1 MKPNLWIIAL
11 LAVVLSNPAWA
22 QPGPKAA
29 AAKERVA
36 TAQIGFLTHKL
47 QLTSA
52 EAQRFWPVYEAYQA
66 ELRQVSREPL
76 RELRQVVEN
85 EVKWAALSEKEA
97 EELMRKHAQVQNER
111 ERIRRTYHSKFL
123 EVLPAKKVLLLYV
136 AEVQFKEAMLDKL
149 RERPGPGGPGG
160 PGGSGGGRPGPRP
173 GRPGPPAA
181 EQIWE

>member
-1 MKPNLWIIAL
+1 MKSNLWIIAL
-11 LAVVLSNPAWA
+11 VAMGFSNAAWA

-66 ELRQVSREPL
+66 ELRQVSREPM

-97 EELMRKHAQVQNER
+97 EDLMRKHAQAQNER

-149 RERPGPGGPGG
+149 RERPGRPPGP
-160 PGGSGGGRPGPRP
+160 PPGGGRPMPRG
-173 GRPGPPAA
+173 GRPEGPGHLG
-181 EQIWE
+181 EGWE

>member
-1 MKPNLWIIAL
+1 MKPNFWIIAL
-11 LAVVLSNPAWA
+11 VAMGFSNPAWA
-22 QPGPKAA
+22 QPGPRAA

-66 ELRQVSREPL
+66 ELRQVSREPM

-97 EELMRKHAQVQNER
+97 EDLMRKHAQSQNER

-149 RERPGPGGPGG
+149 RERQGRPQGPP
-160 PGGSGGGRPGPRP
+160 PGGGRPMPRG
-173 GRPGPPAA
+173 GRPEGPDHLG
-181 EQIWE
+181 EGWE

>member
-1 MKPNLWIIAL
+1 MKLRIFILAL
-11 LAVVLSNPAWA
+11 VAVGLSTPAWA
-22 QPGPKAA
+22 QPGAKAA

-36 TAQIGFLTHKL
+36 MAQIGFLTHKL

-85 EVKWAALSEKEA
+85 EEKWANLTEKEA
-97 EELMRKHAQVQNER
+97 EELMRKHAQSQNER
-111 ERIRRTYHSKFL
+111 ERIRRTYHTKFL

-149 RERPGPGGPGG
+149 RERQGRPQGPP
-160 PGGSGGGRPGPRP
+160 PGGGRPMPRG
-173 GRPGPPAA
+173 GRPEGPGHPGDG
-181 EQIWE
+181 WE

>member
-1 MKPNLWIIAL
+1 MKPNFWIIAL
-11 LAVVLSNPAWA
+11 VAVGLSNPAWA
-22 QPGPKAA
+22 QPGPRAA

-66 ELRQVSREPL
+66 ELRQVSREPM

-85 EVKWAALSEKEA
+85 EEKWGALSEKEA
-97 EELMRKHAQVQNER
+97 EELMRKHAQSQSER

-149 RERPGPGGPGG
+149 RERQGRPQGPP
-160 PGGSGGGRPGPRP
+160 PGGGRPKPRG
-173 GRPGPPAA
+173 GRPEGPDHLG
-181 EQIWE
+181 EGWE